1 MLLGYYRVALL
12 ERVFQ
17 GKFFIGMLF
26 NTKEGGKI
34 LVEGT
39 IKWFNSKKG
48 FGFIEQETGDDVFV
62 HYSAIEMAGFKT
74 LSEGERVQ
82 FEVEE
87 NDKGLSARKVMIV

>member
-1 MLLGYYRVALL
+1 MV
-12 ERVFQ
+12 Q
-17 GKFFIGMLF
+17 
-26 NTKEGGKI
+26 
-34 LVEGT
+34 GT

-87 NDKGLSARKVMIV
+87 NDKGLSAKKVLKV

>member
-1 MLLGYYRVALL
+1 M
-12 ERVFQ
+12 E
-17 GKFFIGMLF
+17 GK
-26 NTKEGGKI
+26 
-34 LVEGT
+34 

-62 HYSAIEMAGFKT
+62 HFSAIEMSGFKT

-87 NDKGLSARKVMIV
+87 NDKGLSAIKVIKV

>member
-1 MLLGYYRVALL
+1 M
-12 ERVFQ
+12 
-17 GKFFIGMLF
+17 
-26 NTKEGGKI
+26 
-34 LVEGT
+34 VEGT

-62 HYSAIEMAGFKT
+62 HFSAIEMSGFKT

-87 NDKGLSARKVMIV
+87 NDKGLSARKVIKV

>member
-1 MLLGYYRVALL
+1 LT
-12 ERVFQ
+12 
-17 GKFFIGMLF
+17 
-26 NTKEGGKI
+26 NTRKGGKI
-34 LVEGT
+34 LTEGT

-62 HYSAIEMAGFKT
+62 HFSAIEMSGFKT

-87 NDKGLSARKVMIV
+87 NDKGLSAIKVLKV